1 MRLFFFLAA
10 IGLTILPV
18 LSTAAS
24 RHSTSKRTR
33 HHARA
38 SHQHARS
45 RHTAKH
51 VRRRRR
57 RSHRVRAR
65 RYQLHPTVARYKQIQ
80 QALASAGYYDGEID
94 GQWGPK
100 SVSALQRFQ
109 TEQGIAN
116 EGKITALALIGLGLG
131 PKHKHMTLPIVPP
144 GTAQPADDSETAADS
159 TRESKSLPPGN
170 TVAESP

>member
-1 MRLFFFLAA
+1 
-10 IGLTILPV
+10 
-18 LSTAAS
+18 
-24 RHSTSKRTR
+24 
-33 HHARA
+33 
-38 SHQHARS
+38 
-45 RHTAKH
+45 
-51 VRRRRR
+51 
-57 RSHRVRAR
+57 
-65 RYQLHPTVARYKQIQ
+65 LHPTLARYKQIQ

-131 PKHKHMTLPIVPP
+131 PKHKHMTLPIAPP

-159 TRESKSLPPGN
+159 TRESKSLAPGN
-170 TVAESP
+170 TVASP